1 MDYEVV
7 EYSLKELLRMYPKLI
22 GYFLKSGIDVYD
34 ENYIV
39 RVGFSDNRK
48 YIDTIEVGYLS
59 DSEWLL
65 HPLLN

>member
-1 MDYEVV
+1 MAYEVV

-22 GYFLKSGIDVYD
+22 GYFIEAGIDVFD

-59 DSEWLL
+59 DNEWLL
-65 HPLLN
+65 RPLLS

>member
-22 GYFLKSGIDVYD
+22 GYFLQSGIDVYD